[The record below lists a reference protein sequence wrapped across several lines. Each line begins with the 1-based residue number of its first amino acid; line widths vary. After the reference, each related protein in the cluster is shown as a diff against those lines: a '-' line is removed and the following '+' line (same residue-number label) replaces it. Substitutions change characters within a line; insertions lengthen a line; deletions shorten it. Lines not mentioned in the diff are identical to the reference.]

1 MSFFC
6 SEGFCTKDELAELR
20 SDLLSKYNVDTNRVL
35 SDPKDRYLH
44 PFVLSDI
51 PSVERIAEKALAYVK
66 SKTLENDWCLNY
78 TRGAVALMTATYGV
92 KRHQS
97 WHRDTTFKSYAVF
110 IPLVHVTELNGC
122 TEILMNSTRTPA
134 SRWRKHIKER
144 KRVICK
150 AGSIYVFDARLLH
163 RGTLNTQKQNR
174 SILGI
179 EIVQQAKVHYVSD
192 QENWEV

>member
-6 SEGFCTKDELAELR
+6 SEGFCTKEELAELR
-20 SDLLSKYNVDTNRVL
+20 SDLLSKYNVDTERVL
-35 SDPKDRYLH
+35 SYPKERYLH
-44 PFVLSDI
+44 AFVLSDI
-51 PSVERIAEKALAYVK
+51 PSVERIALKALAYVK
-66 SKTLENDWCLNY
+66 SQTLENDWFLNY
-78 TRGAVALMTATYGV
+78 TRGAVALMTAARGI
-92 KRHQS
+92 KRHQP
-97 WHRDTTFKSYAVF
+97 WHRDATSKSYTVC
-110 IPLVHVTELNGC
+110 IPLVRVTEYNGC
-122 TEILMNSTRTPA
+122 TEILMNSTRSPA

>member
-6 SEGFCTKDELAELR
+6 SEGFCTEDELAELR

-44 PFVLSDI
+44 PFVVSDI
-51 PSVERIAEKALAYVK
+51 SSVERIAEKALAYVK

-97 WHRDTTFKSYAVF
+97 WHRDATFKSYAVC
-110 IPLVHVTELNGC
+110 IPLVHVTEYNGC
-122 TEILMNSTRTPA
+122 TEILMNSTHTPA

-144 KRVICK
+144 KRVICN

-163 RGTLNTQKQNR
+163 RGTINTQRQNR
-174 SILGI
+174 PILGI
-179 EIVQQAKVHYVSD
+179 DITKPKQLYFSN
-192 QENWEV
+192 QENWMV